1 MTPRRPTPN
10 AHAGPRRLVMI
21 ADLAEQLGV
30 TPRALRHYEDVGLIR
45 SERTA
50 RNARAYD
57 LEMVETLK
65 IITLLRDVDVPL
77 VAIGEVLRLRAD
89 PPALALAMHQALDAV
104 LANKKRAVARIAELI
119 NTLDVREAN
128 SLAAP
133 LAAAEPPRSGRFMRS
148 AESAAA
154 ARGAS

>member
-1 MTPRRPTPN
+1 MTPRQPTPN

-119 NTLDVREAN
+119 KTLDVREAN

-133 LAAAEPPRSGRFMRS
+133 AAAEPPRSGRFMRS

-154 ARGAS
+154 ARGAG